1 MRIALALF
9 AVALAPSAK
18 PDVSGLV
25 LKPAQVG
32 PGYVLLARNDGKGVK
47 GRVTLNLCGNDY
59 PSERFRAARL
69 QVNYLKAGS
78 AVGIS
83 NEVVTY
89 RAGAAAQAMREAT
102 RHATTCPHTPIDSG
116 VKGLPKLTFR
126 ITRLHDSHL
135 LKGYLAVRV
144 DVRGTVKGKRVAQTS
159 YAVYQR
165 LGNVL
170 SGVYSF
176 GANTAAQRELCLH
189 AAEQSAR
196 NLRRGTSGA
205 ESGPTA

>member
-1 MRIALALF
+1 MRLALA
-9 AVALAPSAK
+9 AVAIAFAPAAT
-18 PDVSGLV
+18 PNVGGLV
-25 LKPAQVG
+25 LEPAQVG
-32 PGYVLLARNDGKGVK
+32 EGYALHARTDGKGVK

-59 PSERFRAARL
+59 PSEQFRTARL
-69 QVNYLKAGS
+69 QVDYLKAGS
-78 AVGIS
+78 AIGIS

-89 RAGAAAQAMREAT
+89 RAGAAVQAMREAIH
-102 RHATTCPHTPIDSG
+102 HAATCPHTPIDSG

-126 ITRLHDSHL
+126 ITRLHDSQL
-135 LKGYLAVRV
+135 LKGSLAVRV
-144 DVRGTVKGKRVAQTS
+144 DVSGTVKGRHVAQTS

-165 LGNVL
+165 RGNVL

-176 GANTAAQRELCLH
+176 GANTPQQRELCLH

-205 ESGPTA
+205 GSGPTA

>member
-1 MRIALALF
+1 MRIALAV
-9 AVALAPSAK
+9 VALALAPAVT
-18 PDVSGLV
+18 PNVGALV
-25 LKPAQVG
+25 LQPAQVG
-32 PGYVLLARNDGKGVK
+32 EGYVLQARSDGKGVK
-47 GRVTLNLCGNDY
+47 GTVTLNLCGTDY
-59 PSERFRAARL
+59 PSEHFRAARR
-69 QVNYLKAGS
+69 QVDYVKAGS
-78 AVGIS
+78 GIGIS

-89 RAGAAAQAMREAT
+89 RAGAAVQAMREAIH
-102 RHATTCPHTPIDSG
+102 HAATCPHTPIDSG

-144 DVRGTVKGKRVAQTS
+144 DVSGTVKGRHIAQTS
-159 YAVYQR
+159 YAVYQWR
-165 LGNVL
+165 GNVL

-176 GANTAAQRELCLH
+176 GANTAQQRELCLH

-205 ESGPTA
+205 GSGPTA